1 MKKNIYVVASVFLI
15 ILVLF
20 SRIIPHTPNF
30 TPLISIV
37 LVSSILFKGKRYFAL
52 PLIGLFLSDI
62 LLEIFHFNGYIFSS
76 IFFWTYA
83 SLLLVFIFSFR
94 FNNGIN
100 IKNIL
105 FHSFSG
111 ALIFFIVSN
120 FGVWVMGGYSYSM
133 TGLIACYTL
142 AIPFFKNTLSSTL
155 IYSAILFA
163 PVLYQK
169 YALSVKQIQS

>member
-1 MKKNIYVVASVFLI
+1 MKKNIYTTASIFLI

-20 SRIIPHTPNF
+20 SRIIPHAPNF

-37 LVSSILFKGKRYFAL
+37 LVSSLLFKGKRYFAL

-62 LLEIFHFNGYIFSS
+62 LLESFYFNGYIFSS

-83 SLLLVFIFSFR
+83 SLAFVFIFSFK
-94 FNNGIN
+94 FNNGLN
-100 IKNIL
+100 IKNVL

-111 ALIFFIVSN
+111 PLIFFIVSN
-120 FGVWVMGGYSYSM
+120 FGVWIMGGYSYTIM
-133 TGLIACYTL
+133 GFITCYTA

-163 PVLYQK
+163 PALYKK
-169 YALSVKQIQS
+169 YTIAVKQIHS